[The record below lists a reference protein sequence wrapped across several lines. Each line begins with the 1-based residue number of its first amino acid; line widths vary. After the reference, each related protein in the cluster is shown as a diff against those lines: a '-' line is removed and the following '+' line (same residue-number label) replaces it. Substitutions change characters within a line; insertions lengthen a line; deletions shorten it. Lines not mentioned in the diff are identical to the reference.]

1 MRKGNSSNLQQI
13 LTTLLVD
20 ECVDAQPVPE
30 VLQDGVAEELVAQPT
45 VRLAEPD
52 RLRVGAELHVGK
64 GPAVSRRLKRAG
76 EGEHGWK
83 NFCLCLAMLLPN

>member
-1 MRKGNSSNLQQI
+1 MREGNSSNLQQV
-13 LTTLLVD
+13 LATLLVD

-30 VLQDGVAEELVAQPT
+30 VLQYGVAEELVAQPA
-45 VRLAEPD
+45 VGLAEPD

-76 EGEHGWK
+76 KGEQS
-83 NFCLCLAMLLPN
+83 